1 MVTVDGRASVSLM
14 HVITWRAGRPTVV
27 TFGADRIAEIAAVE
41 FDDDQRAIAYLATL
55 SRWR

>member
-1 MVTVDGRASVSLM
+1 M

-27 TFGADRIAEIAAVE
+27 SFAPNGITELDAVA
-41 FDDDQRAIAYLATL
+41 FDDDHRALAYLATL

>member
-1 MVTVDGRASVSLM
+1 M